1 MQYSTIRLA
10 IPFPGLE
17 EREVE
22 RHFPPSPPQW
32 GFPLDL
38 FLAHLGMAPESS
50 LEKVTGVNGGPIGA
64 WMILELQ
71 RG

>member
-1 MQYSTIRLA
+1 ME
-10 IPFPGLE
+10 G
-17 EREVE
+17 
-22 RHFPPSPPQW
+22 HFPPSPPQW

-38 FLAHLGMAPESS
+38 FFFLAHLRMAPESS

-64 WMILELQ
+64 WMILEMQ